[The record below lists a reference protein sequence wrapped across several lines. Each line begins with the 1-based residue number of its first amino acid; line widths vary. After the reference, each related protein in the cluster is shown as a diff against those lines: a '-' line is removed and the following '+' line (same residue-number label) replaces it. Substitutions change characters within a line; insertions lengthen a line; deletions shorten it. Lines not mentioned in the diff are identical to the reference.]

1 MDESLH
7 SYRSLQLLGRAFRER
22 QQGVLSL
29 GEGEDAL
36 ALVLRD
42 GLIVGVVFP
51 EGAPSRALPP
61 PGPDDSAQVRL
72 ERVLAEIG
80 IRGASRPS
88 RKAQR
93 SLRERMLAGLLDP
106 GAGPGFVAGAE
117 APEATIEVAGVTE
130 QLLLE
135 AIRRIPDPEA
145 VRALLGDPDALVRAT
160 AGLAEERT
168 LTLTEG
174 YLLSR
179 IDGATSVG
187 QVLARVPLDPD
198 DVERTLLGLLL
209 TGRVECHPPARPLGA
224 APDLA
229 AAPRGED
236 AVAGTPAPD
245 EEMARPAVVPFAEQ
259 ASSAAPAAAEPAAEP
274 SEAAAHPEPAPPAE
288 EEAPPAAEESE
299 AEAAQRVEPR
309 VEASPPSEVS
319 PPAAAPETASAP
331 PPAAAKPDPEELERR
346 REVLEFFQSL
356 PLLNHFEVL
365 GVRPGCEDAEVK
377 RAYAALARKYHPDTS
392 RRPGLDDLHDVLEA
406 VFIRVAEAW
415 EVLGNARSRA
425 SYEAR
430 FPPSPFRPGTEAPA
444 ATPPAAPPGRPV
456 AAPPEPEPYVASDE
470 TIFQAQLL
478 LAQARYWDAIQMLE
492 TRLPAMQPAKQQR
505 RARILLARAYAK
517 NPNWLRKAEDA
528 LQQVVRED
536 PTSADAHY
544 ELGLLY
550 KASGMTARAQA
561 SFRRVLELRPEH
573 REAAAELGSPP
584 APPGGLLKR
593 LFGRGKAS

>member
-1 MDESLH
+1 MDESFH

-22 QQGVLSL
+22 QGGVLSL

-42 GLIVGVVFP
+42 GQIVGVVFP
-51 EGAPSRALPP
+51 EGAPARALPP

-72 ERVLAEIG
+72 ERVLSEIG
-80 IRGASRPS
+80 IRGAPRPA

-93 SLRERMLAGLLDP
+93 NLRERMLAGLLDP
-106 GAGPGFVAGAE
+106 GAGPGFAEGALAPDATVEVAGA
-117 APEATIEVAGVTE
+117 TE

-135 AIRRIPDPEA
+135 AVRRIPDPEA
-145 VRALLGDPDALVRAT
+145 VRALLGDPDGLLRAT

-179 IDGATSVG
+179 IDGATSAR
-187 QVLARVPLDPD
+187 QVLQRIPLDPD

-209 TGRVECHPPARPLGA
+209 TGRVECRAPTRPHVAAGPELAADGGLDAALSSGA
-224 APDLA
+224 VDETVA
-229 AAPRGED
+229 AAP
-236 AVAGTPAPD
+236 A
-245 EEMARPAVVPFAEQ
+245 
-259 ASSAAPAAAEPAAEP
+259 SAAPLAAEPGAERSEAEEEKEPAAPAVEEGPRDEP
-274 SEAAAHPEPAPPAE
+274 SVEVAPPAE
-288 EEAPPAAEESE
+288 YSL
-299 AEAAQRVEPR
+299 
-309 VEASPPSEVS
+309 
-319 PPAAAPETASAP
+319 PAAAVEPAP
-331 PPAAAKPDPEELERR
+331 ADTPAPAKPDPADLERR

-356 PLLNHFEVL
+356 PLRNHFEVL

-392 RRPGLDDLHDVLEA
+392 GRPGLEDLHDVLEA

-430 FPPSPFRPGTEAPA
+430 FPPSAFRAGAAGGGATLPAAPA
-444 ATPPAAPPGRPV
+444 ARPA

-470 TIFQAQLL
+470 TLFQAQLL
-478 LAQARYWDAIQMLE
+478 LTQARYWDAIQMLE

-550 KASGMTARAQA
+550 KASGMIARAQA

-573 REAAAELGSPP
+573 REAAAELGAAPSPS
-584 APPGGLLKR
+584 GGLLKR
-593 LFGRGKAS
+593 IFGRGKAS